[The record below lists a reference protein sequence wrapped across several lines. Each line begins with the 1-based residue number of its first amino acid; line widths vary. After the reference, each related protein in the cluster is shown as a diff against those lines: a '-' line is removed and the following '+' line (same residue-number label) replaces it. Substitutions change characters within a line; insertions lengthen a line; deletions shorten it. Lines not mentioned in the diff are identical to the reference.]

1 LSIRHFG
8 PAWASRHLPAFLDQA
23 ADEFFIASTD
33 HRMTGLDWIIEVTSN
48 TVKLTYPV
56 EDLVFDEK

>member
-1 LSIRHFG
+1 
-8 PAWASRHLPAFLDQA
+8 
-23 ADEFFIASTD
+23 
-33 HRMTGLDWIIEVTSN
+33 MTGLDWIIEVTSN